1 MYSLSKRFRFE
12 ASHQL
17 VGHDG
22 KCARLHGHSWEM
34 IVEIAGDELVDV
46 GPKAGMLVDY
56 GHLKAMVEPIVEQS
70 LDHWHLNDTLQ
81 TNRPTSEFIARWA
94 FDHIKLALPQLRAV
108 TISETCTTACRYEE
122 TA

>member
-1 MYSLSKRFRFE
+1 MFILSKRFTFE

-22 KCARLHGHSWEM
+22 KCARLHGHSWTLT
-34 IVEIAGDELVDV
+34 VEVSGDELILY

-56 GHLKAMVEPIVEQS
+56 NHLKAVVEPIIEQS

-81 TNRPTSEFIARWA
+81 TNRPTSEFVACWA
-94 FDHIKLALPQLRAV
+94 YGHIKRGLPQLRAV

-122 TA
+122 EA